1 MSEQVN
7 GRDNSQAPVLRAQHL
22 GFERHGKTILHDVS
36 MSLQPGEIVT
46 LIGPNG
52 AGKTTLVR
60 LLLGLEQPASG
71 RIERTAGLRIGYV
84 PQKLSIPNALPMRV
98 RDFLTLSARISAEQV
113 HQRLQEMDV
122 DAIAEHAVQHISGGE
137 MQRVMLAR
145 ALLGEPQLLI
155 LDEPAQ
161 GLDVIGQRALY
172 AKISDI
178 RERHRCAVLMVSHDL
193 HLVMAATDRVIC
205 LNTHVC
211 CSGHPDDVS
220 EHPEYLKLF
229 GGALDG
235 LAVYAH
241 HHDHEHDL
249 HGNIV
254 QGEGCQLHRDCTHD

>member
-1 MSEQVN
+1 MPVTDSAAVL
-7 GRDNSQAPVLRAQHL
+7 QAHNLC
-22 GFERHGKTILHDVS
+22 FERRGQVILNDVS
-36 MSLQPGEIVT
+36 LALQPSQIVT

-60 LLLGLEQPASG
+60 LLLGLEQATAGS
-71 RIERTAGLRIGYV
+71 IERRPGLRIGYV
-84 PQKLSIPNALPMRV
+84 PQKLSIPQALPMRV
-98 RDFLTLSARISAEQV
+98 RDFLTLPRRV
-113 HQRLQEMDV
+113 PLQRALQALQEMDV
-122 DAIAEHAVQHISGGE
+122 ASIADKALQQISGGE
-137 MQRVMLAR
+137 MQRVLLAR
-145 ALLGEPQLLI
+145 ALLDAPQLLI

-161 GLDVIGQRALY
+161 GLDVIGQQTLY
-172 AKISDI
+172 AKIDEI
-178 RERHRCAVLMVSHDL
+178 RQRHQCAVLMVSHDL
-193 HLVMAATDRVIC
+193 HLVMAATDRVVC

-254 QGEGCQLHRDCTHD
+254 QGDGCQLHQDCSHD